1 MNATNVITLNAAHAV
16 THEERTKLPTRE
28 MGCALPRPAF
38 ATMEEVHYAHELRL
52 RLRAYFLRAGN
63 LAACP

>member
-16 THEERTKLPTRE
+16 THEGRTKLPTLE
-28 MGCALPRPAF
+28 MGCALPHPAF

-52 RLRAYFLRAGN
+52 RVRAYFLRAGN